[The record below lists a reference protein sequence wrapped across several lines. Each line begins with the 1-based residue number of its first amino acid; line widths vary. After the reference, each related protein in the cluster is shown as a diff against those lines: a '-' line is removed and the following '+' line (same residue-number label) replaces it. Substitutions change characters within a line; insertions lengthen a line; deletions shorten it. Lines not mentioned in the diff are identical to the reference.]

1 MRKSFRWLLSLVVL
15 IGTVGLGGA
24 SSAGAA
30 TAAEP
35 RTTDTG
41 QDQKSADRNSTNN
54 NSSDEDIK
62 DRILAIP
69 GMHFVEEKP
78 VDGYR
83 YFVLA
88 YTQWIDH
95 HDHSKGTF
103 QQRLTLL
110 HKSVNRPTVFF
121 TSGYNVST
129 TPTRSE
135 PTKIID
141 GNQVSLEY
149 RYFTPSRPQPADWT
163 KLNIRQAATDQHRI
177 FTALHRIYR
186 KHWIATGGSKG
197 GMTATYYRRFF
208 PRDMNGTVAY
218 VAPND
223 VNNDE
228 DSAYD
233 RFFKNVGTAQC
244 RTALTAIER
253 EALVRR
259 TEMVKRFQDWAVKEK
274 RTFNTVG
281 SADRAYEVMVTDLV
295 FGFWQYQPA
304 ETACAKVPAPTVS
317 TDELW
322 KWMDEVGGF
331 AGYTDQGMEQF
342 LPYYYQAGTQLGEPG
357 YGYPELAGLLKY
369 PGINN
374 SRTYVPKDIPMHFDK
389 RAMPDVD
396 HWVRHHANRMM
407 FVNGQYDPWSSEHF
421 ELGRG
426 ARDSFVFTVP
436 GGNHGSNIAKL
447 KDADRTKA
455 TAELLDWAGVTPV
468 GGKPTAQ
475 APYDRKL
482 DRQDLRRMPVL
493 QP

>member
-1 MRKSFRWLLSLVVL
+1 MRKAIRGLLSLAVL
-15 IGTVGLGGA
+15 IGTVGAGSA
-24 SSAGAA
+24 TAGAA

-35 RTTDTG
+35 RT
-41 QDQKSADRNSTNN
+41 K
-54 NSSDEDIK
+54 DIK

-69 GMHFVEEKP
+69 GMSLIEEKP

-83 YFVLA
+83 YFVLN
-88 YTQWIDH
+88 YTQPIDH
-95 HDHSKGTF
+95 RHPEKGKF

-110 HKSVNRPTVFF
+110 HKSVDRPTVFF

-149 RYFTPSRPQPADWT
+149 RYFTPSRPQPADWK
-163 KLNIRQAATDQHRI
+163 KLDIRQAATDQHRI
-177 FTALHRIYR
+177 FTALHAIYG
-186 KHWIATGGSKG
+186 KNWIATGGSKG

-208 PRDMNGTVAY
+208 PKDMNGTVAY

-223 VNNDE
+223 VRNDE

-233 RFFKNVGTAQC
+233 RFFKTVGTAQC
-244 RTALTAIER
+244 RADLAAVER

-259 TEMVKRFQDWAVKEK
+259 DEMVKRFQKWADKEK
-274 RTFNTVG
+274 QTFTRVG
-281 SADRAYEVMVTDLV
+281 NADRAYEVMVTDLV

-304 ETACAKVPAPTVS
+304 ETACAKVPKPTVS

-331 AGYTDQGMEQF
+331 ASYTDQGMESYT
-342 LPYYYQAGTQLGEPG
+342 PYYYQAGTQLGEPG
-357 YGYPELAGLLKY
+357 YQYPNVADLLKY

-374 SRTYVPKDIPMHFDK
+374 SRSFVPKDIPMTFDK

-396 HWVRHHANRMM
+396 RWVRHHANRMM

-421 ELGRG
+421 RLGKG
-426 ARDSFVFTVP
+426 ARNSYVFTVP

-455 TAELLDWAGVTPV
+455 TAELLAWAGVQTP

-475 APYDRKL
+475 APYDKKL
-482 DRQDLRRMPVL
+482 DRQEIRRMPL
-493 QP
+493 LRP

>member
-1 MRKSFRWLLSLVVL
+1 MRKAIRGLLSLAVL
-15 IGTVGLGGA
+15 IGTVGAGSA
-24 SSAGAA
+24 TAGAA

-35 RTTDTG
+35 RT
-41 QDQKSADRNSTNN
+41 K
-54 NSSDEDIK
+54 DIK

-69 GMHFVEEKP
+69 GMSLIEEKP

-83 YFVLA
+83 YFVLN
-88 YTQWIDH
+88 YTQPIDH
-95 HDHSKGTF
+95 RHPEKGEF

-110 HKSVNRPTVFF
+110 HKSVDRPTVFF

-149 RYFTPSRPQPADWT
+149 RYFTPSRPQPADWK
-163 KLNIRQAATDQHRI
+163 KLDIRQAATDQHRI
-177 FTALHRIYR
+177 FTALHAIYN
-186 KHWIATGGSKG
+186 KNWIATGGSKG

-208 PRDMNGTVAY
+208 PKDMNGTVAY

-223 VNNDE
+223 VRNDE

-233 RFFKNVGTAQC
+233 RFFKTVGTAQC
-244 RTALTAIER
+244 RADLAAVER

-259 TEMVKRFQDWAVKEK
+259 DEMVKRFQKWADKEK
-274 RTFNTVG
+274 QTFTRVG
-281 SADRAYEVMVTDLV
+281 NADRAYEVMVTDLV

-304 ETACAKVPAPTVS
+304 ETACAKVPKPTVS

-331 AGYTDQGMEQF
+331 ASYTDQGMESYT
-342 LPYYYQAGTQLGEPG
+342 PYYYQAGTQLGEPG
-357 YGYPELAGLLKY
+357 YQYPNVADLLKY

-374 SRTYVPKDIPMHFDK
+374 SRSFVPKDIPMTFDK

-396 HWVRHHANRMM
+396 RWVRHHADRMM

-421 ELGRG
+421 RLGKG
-426 ARDSFVFTVP
+426 ARNSYVFTVP

-455 TAELLDWAGVTPV
+455 TAELLAWAGVQPP

-475 APYDRKL
+475 APYDKKL
-482 DRQDLRRMPVL
+482 DRQEIRRMPL
-493 QP
+493 LRP

>member
-1 MRKSFRWLLSLVVL
+1 MRKATRWLLSLAVL
-15 IGTVGLGGA
+15 IGTATAGSA
-24 SSAGAA
+24 QAGAA

-35 RTTDTG
+35 PT
-41 QDQKSADRNSTNN
+41 K
-54 NSSDEDIK
+54 DIK

-69 GMHFVEEKP
+69 GMSLVEEKP

-83 YFVLA
+83 YFVLN
-88 YTQWIDH
+88 YTQPIDH
-95 HDHSKGTF
+95 EHPSRGTF
-103 QQRLTLL
+103 QQRLTVL
-110 HKSVNRPTVFF
+110 HKSVDRPTVFF

-129 TPTRSE
+129 TPSRSE

-149 RYFTPSRPQPADWT
+149 RYFTPSRPTPTDWK
-163 KLNIRQAATDQHRI
+163 KLDIRQAATDQHRI
-177 FTALHRIYR
+177 FRALHRIYG
-186 KHWIATGGSKG
+186 KNWIDTGGSKG

-208 PRDMNGTVAY
+208 PHDMNGTVAY

-233 RFFKNVGTAQC
+233 RFFQHVGTPQC
-244 RTALTAIER
+244 RADLAAIER
-253 EALVRR
+253 EALLRR
-259 TEMVKRFQDWAVKEK
+259 GEMVKRFQDWADQEK
-274 RTFNTVG
+274 QTFTNTG

-304 ETACAKVPAPTVS
+304 ETACAEIPKPTAS

-322 KWMDEVGGF
+322 KWMDKVGGF
-331 AGYTDQGMEQF
+331 DSYTDQGMEPY

-357 YGYPELAGLLKY
+357 YGYPNLAGLLKY

-374 SRTYVPKDIPMHFDK
+374 SRTFVPKDIPMRFDR

-396 HWVRHHANRMM
+396 RWVRHHARQMM

-421 ELGRG
+421 EVGKG
-426 ARDSFVFTVP
+426 SRDSYVFTVP

-455 TAELLDWAGVTPV
+455 TAELLAWAGVPAPAGTTP
-468 GGKPTAQ
+468 
-475 APYDRKL
+475 APLAPDNKKL
-482 DRQDLRRMPVL
+482 DKQENRRMPML
-493 QP
+493 RP

>member
-1 MRKSFRWLLSLVVL
+1 MRKAIRGLLSLAVL
-15 IGTVGLGGA
+15 IGTVGAGSA
-24 SSAGAA
+24 TAGAA

-35 RTTDTG
+35 RT
-41 QDQKSADRNSTNN
+41 K
-54 NSSDEDIK
+54 DIK

-69 GMHFVEEKP
+69 GMSLIEEKP

-83 YFVLA
+83 YFVLN
-88 YTQWIDH
+88 YTQPIDH
-95 HDHSKGTF
+95 RHPEKGEF

-110 HKSVNRPTVFF
+110 HKSVDRPTVFF

-149 RYFTPSRPQPADWT
+149 RYFTPSRPQPADWK
-163 KLNIRQAATDQHRI
+163 KLDIRQAATDQHRI
-177 FTALHRIYR
+177 FTALHTIYN
-186 KHWIATGGSKG
+186 KNWIATGGSKG

-208 PRDMNGTVAY
+208 PKDMNGTVAY

-223 VNNDE
+223 VRNDE

-233 RFFKNVGTAQC
+233 RFFKTVGTAQC
-244 RTALTAIER
+244 RADLAAVER

-259 TEMVKRFQDWAVKEK
+259 DEMVKRFQKWADKEK
-274 RTFNTVG
+274 QTFTRVG
-281 SADRAYEVMVTDLV
+281 NADRAYEVMVTDLV

-304 ETACAKVPAPTVS
+304 ETACAKVPKPTVS

-331 AGYTDQGMEQF
+331 ASYTDQGMESYT
-342 LPYYYQAGTQLGEPG
+342 PYYYQAGTQLGEPG
-357 YGYPELAGLLKY
+357 YQYPNVADLLKY

-374 SRTYVPKDIPMHFDK
+374 SRSFVPKDIPMTFDK

-396 HWVRHHANRMM
+396 RWVRHHADRMM

-421 ELGRG
+421 RLGKG
-426 ARDSFVFTVP
+426 ARNSYVFTVP

-455 TAELLDWAGVTPV
+455 TAELLAWAGVQPP

-475 APYDRKL
+475 APYDKKL
-482 DRQDLRRMPVL
+482 DRQEIRRMPL
-493 QP
+493 LRP